1 MSYNL
6 NQLSFKYPP
15 RKKSIIK
22 KGSKLRRLPKKKKIK
37 TDLPEKELIQHIS
50 SQNQSNM
57 MKCSVSEIIYSNSQ
71 MKEQKF
77 TTISKEE

>member
-22 KGSKLRRLPKKKKIK
+22 KGSKRDPLIVSQFYHGPSSMDHINLSAAYNLSCHVYIHSIK
-37 TDLPEKELIQHIS
+37 W
-50 SQNQSNM
+50 
-57 MKCSVSEIIYSNSQ
+57 SVVG
-71 MKEQKF
+71 
-77 TTISKEE
+77 